1 MLLAFYIFGSFLKLR
16 PLRILSVLNP
26 HPPNKHGV
34 FRQRFLSSRRLSSPK
49 DCTKERASQAAVE
62 SEEDRK
68 DKHVPLM
75 SSEIIIIIDTTMIV
89 SIYMFFHSMVHA
101 LVKVG
106 GHQVLRS
113 RSVWLI
119 PAGTVGTRW
128 IIIVF
133 RLKSREMTSLIV
145 F

>member
-1 MLLAFYIFGSFLKLR
+1 MLLAFCIFWSFLKLR
-16 PLRILSVLNP
+16 PLRMRILSALNP

-62 SEEDRK
+62 SEKDRE

-75 SSEIIIIIDTTMIV
+75 SSEIIIIIIDTTMIV

-113 RSVWLI
+113 HSV
-119 PAGTVGTRW
+119 
-128 IIIVF
+128 
-133 RLKSREMTSLIV
+133 
-145 F
+145 

>member
-1 MLLAFYIFGSFLKLR
+1 MLLVFFFFVHFLKLR
-16 PLRILSVLNP
+16 PLRMRILSVLNP

-113 RSVWLI
+113 RSV
-119 PAGTVGTRW
+119 
-128 IIIVF
+128 
-133 RLKSREMTSLIV
+133 
-145 F
+145 